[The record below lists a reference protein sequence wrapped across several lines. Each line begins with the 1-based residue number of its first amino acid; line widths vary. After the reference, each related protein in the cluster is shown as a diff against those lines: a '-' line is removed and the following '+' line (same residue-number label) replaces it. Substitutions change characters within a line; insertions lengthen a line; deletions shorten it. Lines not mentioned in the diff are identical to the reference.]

1 MVQRAGRRRTAA
13 ARVAP
18 PVPAPREPTPRSPVA
33 GLSHPVAERWSDPF
47 VFVLAATGATIGFS
61 NFWQFPYLVSQHGGG
76 AFILVYLL
84 LAFAVGV
91 PLLMS
96 EVLLGRIGRGS
107 PVAVFRDLGRPTP
120 AGVRWVVVGGIGV
133 LGGFLILTYL
143 SVIAAWALG
152 YFVRSVLGVFDGLTA
167 DGVASIFA
175 GMVRDPEKQLF
186 WHSGFVA
193 ATMLVAVRGVR
204 RGLEPAVKLLVPLL
218 FVLLL
223 VLLAYSVA
231 LGGFDDAAA
240 FLFAPDFTK
249 LSPMVWLTALAHLF
263 FSLGLGMGLMLM
275 YGAYLKSEAS
285 VARVALTVVGLDTF
299 TAIAGALIVFSVL
312 FAGSV
317 EPAAGPGLV
326 FQAIPLAFDHLPL
339 GRWFASIFFGL
350 LVIVALLTA
359 IGLVEPALVWLHE
372 RFGLERRRAVVA
384 CGLIAWAFGI
394 VVILSFNYWQFSFR
408 FLGVEKKLGA
418 FDLLQI
424 VTAYGMLPLTGLLI
438 AVFAGWM
445 LGKERAR
452 TELGLRSPCV
462 FDMWLWLARLVIPAL
477 LLVLFYILPKLY
489 A

>member
-1 MVQRAGRRRTAA
+1 MVQRAGRRKTAA
-13 ARVAP
+13 ARVASP
-18 PVPAPREPTPRSPVA
+18 APAPREPTPRTPAA

-107 PVAVFRDLGRPTP
+107 PVAVFRDLGRPTR
-120 AGVRWVVVGGIGV
+120 AGARWVVVGGIGV
-133 LGGFLILTYL
+133 LGGFLIFTYL
-143 SVIAAWALG
+143 SVIAAWAIG

-175 GMVRDPEKQLF
+175 GMVKDPEKQLF

-204 RGLEPAVKLLVPLL
+204 RGLEPVAKLLVPLL

-223 VLLAYSVA
+223 VLLSYSVA
-231 LGGFDDAAA
+231 LGGFDDAAG
-240 FLFAPDFTK
+240 FLLAPDFTK

-299 TAIAGALIVFSVL
+299 TAIAGALIVFAVL
-312 FAGSV
+312 FAGGV

-384 CGLIAWAFGI
+384 CGLVAWAFGI

-424 VTAYGMLPLTGLLI
+424 GTAYGMLPLTGLLV

-445 LGKERAR
+445 LGAERAR

-462 FDMWLWLARLVIPAL
+462 FDMWLWLVRLMIPAL
-477 LLVLFYILPKLY
+477 LLVLFFILPKLY